1 MLVFPKIW
9 LALFVISVLSF
20 ALLPHYR
27 GTIDAF
33 QLFHTI
39 YHSSS
44 QLLSIS
50 INVGVAGSE
59 HNQTCPTY
67 FQRRMLWKNFC
78 EGVMIKLSLERQ
90 TKYLTCLFLCC
101 FFLSICIWSYP
112 PLKMCSN
119 LERKLQ
125 PSKIELFLVKQVLTF
140 FVSFPM

>member
-9 LALFVISVLSF
+9 LALFVISVLRF

-33 QLFHTI
+33 QLLHTI

-59 HNQTCPTY
+59 TQPNLSHIFSTEDALKEL
-67 FQRRMLWKNFC
+67 LWRC
-78 EGVMIKLSLERQ
+78 
-90 TKYLTCLFLCC
+90 YD
-101 FFLSICIWSYP
+101 
-112 PLKMCSN
+112 
-119 LERKLQ
+119 
-125 PSKIELFLVKQVLTF
+125 
-140 FVSFPM
+140 